1 MNGIKYLAASILF
14 YWFVKDDYPRIWWFL
29 NNPIKLFPGKILD
42 LILFS
47 EMVNWQSAHIRNV
60 YVINNR
66 HSLFQG
72 KDFKAKTCGLLQE
85 LASLKH
91 SRYTYF
97 TIQELI
103 CTHLVLSKKAGI
115 FFLTTAWNDHIF
127 WTTHFWKTDIYQN
140 VTRTTW
146 DWNAGKL
153 RFACEFSFYLLL
165 VVVVLSEPL

>member
-47 EMVNWQSAHIRNV
+47 EMVNWQHILEM
-60 YVINNR
+60 YTWSITGTA
-66 HSLFQG
+66 F
-72 KDFKAKTCGLLQE
+72 FKAKTCGLLQE

-127 WTTHFWKTDIYQN
+127 WTSHFWKTDIYQN